1 MDKIEE
7 KSIEQLT
14 SKNKKFIVRAKK
26 TVVALIISS
35 VLISSIPILE
45 YKVSLLKSKNN
56 NAVEMVA
63 ENHDRT
69 VEDINRLFADTIRNN
84 KKLTTEQQEKI
95 IKSFKEHCI
104 EPYGDMFTDEMIYN
118 MCAVAATE
126 SAEDMSQEDKE
137 KGIYAGEYYSYENK
151 LVLRDW
157 NDETTIAHEQLH
169 AVLRANL
176 IDCGYHNYKDEGIGL
191 NEGMTANFTKD
202 DQAYY
207 EEGKLCDTLGL
218 IIGYDKLINNFYN
231 SDLNGLKEDI
241 SKYLS
246 SSETNEL
253 VTIMDQYTIDYREYN
268 YNYKNNIEVDQESYE
283 KTQQEKIDRANE
295 LLKKVFESK
304 YQVQPENCNLGRI
317 IFGQDGVS
325 KADSDLYD
333 PFYVIDI
340 NNYNSVDIV
349 VLKAPKIKD
358 EWIDGVYTVYND
370 KWYEKVYTVNNDELK
385 DFDID
390 EVLELA
396 KNDSKKR

>member
-1 MDKIEE
+1 MDTIEE

-14 SKNKKFIVRAKK
+14 SKKKKFIVRAKK

-63 ENHDRT
+63 ENPDRT
-69 VEDINRLFADTIRNN
+69 TEDINRLFADSIRNN

-126 SAEDMSQEDKE
+126 SAEGMSQEDKE

-202 DQAYY
+202 NQSYY

-231 SDLNGLKEDI
+231 SDLNGLKEEI

-268 YNYKNNIEVDQESYE
+268 YNYKNNIGVDEETYE
-283 KTQQEKIDRANE
+283 KKQQEKINRANE
-295 LLKKVFESK
+295 LLKIIFESK
-304 YQVQPENCNLGRI
+304 YKIKPEDSNLGRI

-325 KADSDLYD
+325 NDNWNPED
-333 PFYVIDI
+333 PFYIIDI
-340 NNYNSVDIV
+340 NNYNYVDIV
-349 VLKAPKIKD
+349 VLKAPEVNE
-358 EWIDGVYTVYND
+358 EWY
-370 KWYEKVYTVNNDELK
+370 KEVYTVNNDELK
-385 DFDID
+385 YFDID
-390 EVLELA
+390 SVLELA
-396 KNDSKKR
+396 RNNSKKR